1 MTTNKENIHNNQN
14 SQNKEE
20 VTTRVIQFQGNRDIF
35 FEMLKLNPGVFIFKF
50 GAEWCGPCK
59 AIKKYI
65 DNVSLVLPENTMY
78 IYNVDVDECFD
89 LFAYLKQKK
98 MITGIPTLL
107 AYKTGNTYF
116 APDASISGTNE
127 ADLTHFFNT
136 CLKML

>member
-1 MTTNKENIHNNQN
+1 MTTNK
-14 SQNKEE
+14 QNKEE

-65 DNVSLVLPENTMY
+65 DNVSLVLPVNMMY

-89 LFAYLKQKK
+89 LYAYLKQKK

>member
-1 MTTNKENIHNNQN
+1 MTTNKENI
-14 SQNKEE
+14 QNKED
-20 VTTRVIQFQGNRDIF
+20 VTTRIIEFQGNRDIF

-65 DNVSLVLPENTMY
+65 DNVSLVLPVNTMY

-89 LFAYLKQKK
+89 LYAYLKQKK

>member
-1 MTTNKENIHNNQN
+1 MATNNQN
-14 SQNKEE
+14 SQKIKEDI
-20 VTTRVIQFQGNRDIF
+20 VTRVVDFQGNRDIF

-65 DNVSLVLPENTMY
+65 DNVSLVLPTNTMY

-107 AYKTGNTYF
+107 AYKKGNTHF
-116 APDASISGTNE
+116 APDASISGTSE
-127 ADLTHFFNT
+127 ADLAHFFNT

>member
-1 MTTNKENIHNNQN
+1 MTTNKENIQNN
-14 SQNKEE
+14 QNKEE

-59 AIKKYI
+59 VIKKYI
-65 DNVSLVLPENTMY
+65 DNVSLVLPDNKMH

-89 LFAYLKQKK
+89 LYAYLKQKK

>member
-1 MTTNKENIHNNQN
+1 MTTNKENI
-14 SQNKEE
+14 QNKEE
-20 VTTRVIQFQGNRDIF
+20 VTTRIIEFQGNRDIF

-65 DNVSLVLPENTMY
+65 DNVSLVLPVNTMY

-89 LFAYLKQKK
+89 LYAYLKQKK

-127 ADLTHFFNT
+127 ADLAHFFNT

>member
-1 MTTNKENIHNNQN
+1 MTTNKENI
-14 SQNKEE
+14 QNKED
-20 VTTRVIQFQGNRDIF
+20 VTTRIIEFQGNRDIF

-65 DNVSLVLPENTMY
+65 DNVSLVLPVNTMY

-89 LFAYLKQKK
+89 LYAYLKQKK

-107 AYKTGNTYF
+107 AYKMGNTYF

>member
-1 MTTNKENIHNNQN
+1 MTTNK
-14 SQNKEE
+14 QNKEE

-65 DNVSLVLPENTMY
+65 DNVSLVLPVNMMY

-89 LFAYLKQKK
+89 LYAYLKQKK

-127 ADLTHFFNT
+127 ADLAHFFNT

>member
-1 MTTNKENIHNNQN
+1 MTTNNK
-14 SQNKEE
+14 NKEE
-20 VTTRVIQFQGNRDIF
+20 VITTRVIQFKGNREIF

-50 GAEWCGPCK
+50 GAEWCSPCK

-65 DNVSLVLPENTMY
+65 DNVSLVLPDIKMY

-107 AYKTGNTYF
+107 AYKKGNTYF
-116 APDASISGTNE
+116 TPDASISGTNE

>member
-20 VTTRVIQFQGNRDIF
+20 VTTCVIQFQGNRDIF

>member
-1 MTTNKENIHNNQN
+1 MTTNKGNIQN
-14 SQNKEE
+14 KQNKEE
-20 VTTRVIQFQGNRDIF
+20 VTTHVIQFQGNRDIF

-65 DNVSLVLPENTMY
+65 DNVSLVLPANTMY
-78 IYNVDVDECFD
+78 IYNVDVDDCFD
-89 LFAYLKQKK
+89 LYAYLKQKK

-107 AYKTGNTYF
+107 AYKMGNTYF

>member
-1 MTTNKENIHNNQN
+1 MTTNKENI
-14 SQNKEE
+14 QNKED
-20 VTTRVIQFQGNRDIF
+20 VTTRIIEFQGNRDIF

-65 DNVSLVLPENTMY
+65 DNVSLVLPVNTMY

-89 LFAYLKQKK
+89 LYAYLKQKK

-127 ADLTHFFNT
+127 ADLAHFFNT

>member
-1 MTTNKENIHNNQN
+1 MTTNN
-14 SQNKEE
+14 QNKEE
-20 VTTRVIQFQGNRDIF
+20 AVTRVIEFQGNRDIF
-35 FEMLKLNPGVFIFKF
+35 FEMLKINPGVFIFKF

-65 DNVSLVLPENTMY
+65 DSVSLVLPNNTMY

-89 LFAYLKQKK
+89 LFAYLKQRK
-98 MITGIPTLL
+98 MIIGIPTLL
-107 AYKTGNTYF
+107 AYKKGNMHF
-116 APDASISGTNE
+116 APDASISGTNQ

>member
-1 MTTNKENIHNNQN
+1 MTTNKENI
-14 SQNKEE
+14 QNKEE
-20 VTTRVIQFQGNRDIF
+20 VTTRIIEFQGNRDIF

-59 AIKKYI
+59 VIKKYI
-65 DNVSLVLPENTMY
+65 DNVSLVLPVNTMY

-89 LFAYLKQKK
+89 LYAYLKQKK

-127 ADLTHFFNT
+127 ADLAHFFNT

>member
-1 MTTNKENIHNNQN
+1 MSTNKGNIQMNH
-14 SQNKEE
+14 NKEE
-20 VTTRVIQFQGNRDIF
+20 VTTHVIQFQGNRDIF

-59 AIKKYI
+59 TIKKYI
-65 DNVSLVLPENTMY
+65 DNVSLVLPVNTMH

-89 LFAYLKQKK
+89 LYAYLKQKK

-127 ADLTHFFNT
+127 ADLAHFFNT

>member
-1 MTTNKENIHNNQN
+1 MTTNKENIQNNQN
-14 SQNKEE
+14 NEE
-20 VTTRVIQFQGNRDIF
+20 VTTRVIQFIGTREVF
-35 FEMLKLNPGVFIFKF
+35 LEMLKLNPGVFIFKF

-59 AIKKYI
+59 TIKKYI
-65 DNVSLVLPENTMY
+65 DNVSLVVPSDKMY
-78 IYNVDVDECFD
+78 IYNVDVDDCFD
-89 LFAYLKQKK
+89 LYAYLKQKK

-127 ADLTHFFNT
+127 ADLTYFFNT

>member
-1 MTTNKENIHNNQN
+1 MTTNKENIQNIQNN
-14 SQNKEE
+14 QNKEE

-35 FEMLKLNPGVFIFKF
+35 FEILKLNPGVFIFKF

-65 DNVSLVLPENTMY
+65 DNVSLVLPDNKMY
-78 IYNVDVDECFD
+78 IYNVDVDDCFD
-89 LFAYLKQKK
+89 LYAYLKQKK

>member
-1 MTTNKENIHNNQN
+1 MATSNQKNNK
-14 SQNKEE
+14 SKEDI
-20 VTTRVIQFQGNRDIF
+20 VTRVIEFQGNRDIF

-65 DNVSLVLPENTMY
+65 DNVSLVLPTNTMY

-107 AYKTGNTYF
+107 AYKKGNTHF
-116 APDASISGTNE
+116 APDASVSGTSE
-127 ADLTHFFNT
+127 VDLAHFFNT
-136 CLKML
+136 CLKLV

>member
-1 MTTNKENIHNNQN
+1 MTTNNENK
-14 SQNKEE
+14 QNKEE
-20 VTTRVIQFQGNRDIF
+20 VTTRVIQFQGNRDVF

-78 IYNVDVDECFD
+78 IYNVDVDDCFD
-89 LFAYLKQKK
+89 LYAYLKQKK

>member
-1 MTTNKENIHNNQN
+1 MTTNN
-14 SQNKEE
+14 QNKEE
-20 VTTRVIQFQGNRDIF
+20 AVTRVIEFQGNRDIF

-65 DNVSLVLPENTMY
+65 DNVSLVLPVNTMY
-78 IYNVDVDECFD
+78 IYNVDVDDCFD
-89 LFAYLKQKK
+89 LYAYLKQKK

-127 ADLTHFFNT
+127 ADLAHFFNT